1 VLDDICARLSSDE
14 VPLES
19 ISINLSMQQLL
30 DPRLPR
36 QIQERLSYHHVAPER
51 LKVEI
56 TERFVLH
63 DAQYAKEQLTA
74 LQEIGVQIFMDDFGT
89 GYSNLS
95 SLIHYPFSFIKL
107 DRSLIAPVPDNRQ
120 AGLMIESLL
129 KLFHNMGKRVVAE
142 GVEQEEQANYL
153 RNCGVDMIQGYYY
166 ARPMPKDDLIT
177 FLKEKA

>member
-1 VLDDICARLSSDE
+1 MSV
-14 VPLES
+14 
-19 ISINLSMQQLL
+19 ISMKQLL

-36 QIQERLSYHHVAPER
+36 QIQDRLTHHHVAPER

-63 DAQYAKEQLTA
+63 DAQYAKEQLAA
-74 LQEIGVQIFMDDFGT
+74 LQKIGVQIFMDDFGT

-95 SLIHYPFSFIKL
+95 SLINYPFSFIKL
-107 DRSLIAPVPDNRQ
+107 DRSLVAPVPENRQ

-129 KLFHNMGKRVVAE
+129 KLFHDMGKRVVAE
-142 GVEQEEQANYL
+142 GVEQKEQAEYL

-166 ARPMPKDDLIT
+166 ARPMPKEKLIA
-177 FLKEKA
+177 FLNERA